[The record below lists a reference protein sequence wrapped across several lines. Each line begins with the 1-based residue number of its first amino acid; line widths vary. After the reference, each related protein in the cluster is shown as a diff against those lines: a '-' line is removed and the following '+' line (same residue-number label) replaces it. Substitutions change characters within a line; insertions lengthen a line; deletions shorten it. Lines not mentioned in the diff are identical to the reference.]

1 LNICG
6 GEKNGNC
13 TLYFK
18 RDRTSLIKYRF
29 GKYEKIINNKQLTAK
44 TICETYIPKNKN
56 IEFCKIDVE
65 GAEKRILLGYDF
77 ENFRPNVFMLESIT
91 DKDYK
96 SWEYI
101 LFNNSYNFAFN
112 FRGNRFYY
120 NSKLEGM
127 KERFIGVKEKIILYK
142 NEFMKRNKKK
152 IHRN

>member
-1 LNICG
+1 MTSII
-6 GEKNGNC
+6 KNKFGN
-13 TLYFK
+13 
-18 RDRTSLIKYRF
+18 
-29 GKYEKIINNKQLTAK
+29 YEKIFTNKQLTAK

-65 GAEKRILLGYDF
+65 GAEKSILLGFDF
-77 ENFRPNVFMLESIT
+77 ENYKPNVFMLESLS
-91 DKDYK
+91 DKDFK

-101 LFNNSYNFAFN
+101 LLNNAYKFAFE
-112 FRGNRFYY
+112 FGRNRFYY